1 MTTNSQTNITDRRLI
16 VIGAGDLARE
26 LCGWFPQL
34 RISGFLASHLS
45 EPVCAGMPPIIGTSE
60 DYVPQRDDIFVCA
73 IGNPATRLAISREF
87 EARGAEF
94 ATLIHESAAVP
105 PSSSVGPGTIALP
118 YAILDVNAHIGKHC
132 LLYFRA
138 GIGHDAT
145 AGDGCTVLTNA
156 VVGARCVLGEGVII
170 STLAF
175 TNPGISIGSFAQ
187 VGANSFA
194 ARDVPPHA
202 VAVGVPARILS
213 SHVEKTSAAA

>member
-1 MTTNSQTNITDRRLI
+1 MTTNSQETIADRRLI

-26 LCGWFPQL
+26 ICGWFPQL
-34 RISGFLASHLS
+34 KIGGFLASHRN
-45 EPVCAGMPPIIGTSE
+45 ETACAGMSPIIGTPE
-60 DYVPQRDDIFVCA
+60 EYIPEREDIFVCA
-73 IGNPATRLAISREF
+73 VGNPATRLALGREF

-94 ATLIHESAAVP
+94 ATLVHESAIVL
-105 PSSSVGPGTIALP
+105 PSSSVGPGTIVLP
-118 YAILDVNAHIGKHC
+118 FSLVDVNAHFGKHC
-132 LLYFRA
+132 LLYYRA
-138 GIGHDAT
+138 GIGHDVT

-156 VVGARCVLGEGVII
+156 VVGARCVLGEGVVI

-187 VGANSFA
+187 IGANSFA

-213 SHVEKTSAAA
+213 PPTGKTAAAA